1 MFAMPFVTLRWTRGA
16 AVLAAALS
24 LTACEKKEKTPR
36 GDRSVRPLDGME
48 RFAAQSV
55 SIETAI
61 DAMQQRD
68 LKKLKMLSVW
78 VQKRDKKVL
87 ITPDDLSS
95 LDLAIECLEQKLTQE
110 ERSAALD
117 EIKSGKLKA
126 AARDVCIEE
135 EEDAN

>member
-1 MFAMPFVTLRWTRGA
+1 MIPMGFATLRWVRQV
-16 AVLAAALS
+16 AVLATALS
-24 LTACEKKEKTPR
+24 LPACQQDQKKKPIR

-48 RFAAQSV
+48 RYAARSV

-78 VQKRDKKVL
+78 VQKRDKTVL
-87 ITPDDLSS
+87 LAPDDLSS
-95 LDLAIECLEQKLTQE
+95 LDLAIECLEEKLTQD

-117 EIKSGKLKA
+117 EIKSGQLKA
-126 AARDVCIEE
+126 AAREVCIEE
-135 EEDAN
+135 AE